1 VPNDENTSPTAA
13 SRAARLTRPLS
24 LLGWSFAC
32 VLLVVL
38 GGAAFAGIRVGL
50 NVRENNARAT
60 QAVELKQQYDL
71 GVTDLAAGR
80 YALAAERFQ
89 YILTLDPKEKA
100 VGVGDSFTVDV
111 ILDTDGK
118 QVDGVDLY
126 SLHYDPTILN
136 VVDGV
141 SAKPGI
147 QVIPGTIM
155 DFNAVNSVDQATGTI
170 KFSQAATGGTS
181 FSGKGVLASIHFK
194 AVGKG
199 STYLKFDFSFGSTK
213 DTNVAH
219 AGKDQL
225 ARVVDALYTVK

>member
-1 VPNDENTSPTAA
+1 MEQIHNKLMESSKGYA
-13 SRAARLTRPLS
+13 SWHEHPHHKKVHWGVIILILAI
-24 LLGWSFAC
+24 F
-32 VLLVVL
+32 VLIFFKGVANWRNAVTNLVVIEI
-38 GGAAFAGIRVGL
+38 APPSA
-50 NVRENNARAT
+50 
-60 QAVELKQQYDL
+60 
-71 GVTDLAAGR
+71 
-80 YALAAERFQ
+80 
-89 YILTLDPKEKA
+89 ILTLDPKEKA